1 LSYEDLKIQC
11 RARFKIE
18 GDFHFISDYEHTY
31 VQVNSQSTLEL
42 IYYYSNVLY
51 ICMTAQHNAKT
62 IQPGH
67 VYLLLKKLIKSST
80 LTELQAIVD
89 EETRTSAH

>member
-1 LSYEDLKIQC
+1 MKIQC

-51 ICMTAQHNAKT
+51 ICMTAQHDAKT
-62 IQPGH
+62 VQPGH
-67 VYLLLKKLIKSST
+67 VYMLLSKLIKSGNP
-80 LTELQAIVD
+80 TEMQALV
-89 EETRTSAH
+89 TKPTTTSAH